1 MPSTITGDKFKQ
13 MLMHAGHTKGYI
25 SASAKQHLQKT
36 TLHSGTKASSILHNA
51 HAHVSKADA
60 TKIIKELKAKGLAHG
75 IVGSAQEYVRKAFK
89 HEEAKQAMIKKQNVN
104 ERAQE
109 IAAEKAKET
118 AATTAKNTKGTIKP
132 TKPASAP
139 VRLATDSVSAV
150 ASAPSGQ
157 SQRPTGPMMSAVSNM
172 LTPKKSVTSTVATE
186 APSLNPKNSI
196 PLTAAREEVID
207 MAID

>member
-36 TLHSGTKASSILHNA
+36 TLHTGTKASSILYNA

-75 IVGSAQEYVRKAFK
+75 VVGSAQEYVRKAFK
-89 HEEAKQAMIKKQNVN
+89 HEEVKQDLIKKQNVS

-109 IAAEKAKET
+109 IAAEKT
-118 AATTAKNTKGTIKP
+118 TATTEKNTKGTIKP

-139 VRLATDSVSAV
+139 VRLATDSVSTV
-150 ASAPSGQ
+150 ADAPSGQ
-157 SQRPTGPMMSAVSNM
+157 SQRPTRPMMSALSDM
-172 LTPKKSVTSTVATE
+172 LTPKKSVISTTAKE
-186 APSLNPKNSI
+186 APSLNPKNST
-196 PLTAAREEVID
+196 PLTAAREEIID